1 MKINVD
7 KKDIRTKTYS
17 IKKHTYTKIK
27 FACMFQ
33 HLKGKMHINVLFR
46 KVRKNGFNR
55 VGNTNSFLLKSWF
68 TTDDHLAER
77 P

>member
-1 MKINVD
+1 
-7 KKDIRTKTYS
+7 
-17 IKKHTYTKIK
+17 
-27 FACMFQ
+27 MFQ